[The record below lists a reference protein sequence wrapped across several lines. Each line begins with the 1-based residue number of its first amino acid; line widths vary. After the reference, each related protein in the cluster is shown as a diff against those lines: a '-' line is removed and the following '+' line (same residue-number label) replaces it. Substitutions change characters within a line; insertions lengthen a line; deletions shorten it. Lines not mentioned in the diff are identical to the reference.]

1 MEQLK
6 QNKKNFKIGVAP
18 GLGNDD
24 RLSFVQV
31 SKAFGINPAEL
42 QFFVYENKE
51 KIINA
56 LTNKQINAATMTLS
70 EAEKQYKYGKIKI
83 LAVSAPKRLDRLP
96 EIPTWK
102 EQGINVIFQHW
113 KGIMGPKDMT
123 EEEVAYWDS
132 VIKRM
137 VESDSWKGIL
147 RERGWESFYKG
158 SGESRVFLEQ
168 SSEEYKELVGDN
180 RN

>member
-1 MEQLK
+1 
-6 QNKKNFKIGVAP
+6 
-18 GLGNDD
+18 
-24 RLSFVQV
+24 
-31 SKAFGINPAEL
+31 
-42 QFFVYENKE
+42 
-51 KIINA
+51 
-56 LTNKQINAATMTLS
+56 MTLS
-70 EAEKQYKYGKIKI
+70 EAEKQYKSGKIKI

-96 EIPTWK
+96 EISTWK

-158 SGESRVFLEQ
+158 EWGE
-168 SSEEYKELVGDN
+168 
-180 RN
+180 

>member
-1 MEQLK
+1 
-6 QNKKNFKIGVAP
+6 
-18 GLGNDD
+18 
-24 RLSFVQV
+24 
-31 SKAFGINPAEL
+31 
-42 QFFVYENKE
+42 
-51 KIINA
+51 
-56 LTNKQINAATMTLS
+56 MTLS
-70 EAEKQYKYGKIKI
+70 EAEKQYKAGKIKI

-123 EEEVAYWDS
+123 EEEVAYWDD

-158 SGESRVFLEQ
+158 SGESMGFLEE
-168 SSEEYKELVGDN
+168 SYERYGEMVGGD
-180 RN
+180 REDK

>member
-1 MEQLK
+1 
-6 QNKKNFKIGVAP
+6 
-18 GLGNDD
+18 
-24 RLSFVQV
+24 
-31 SKAFGINPAEL
+31 
-42 QFFVYENKE
+42 
-51 KIINA
+51 
-56 LTNKQINAATMTLS
+56 MTLS
-70 EAEKQYKYGKIKI
+70 EAEKQYKAGKIKI

-123 EEEVAYWDS
+123 EEEVAYWDG

-147 RERGWESFYKG
+147 RERGWEDFYKD
-158 SGESRVFLEQ
+158 SGETRGFGGELWLVWGMVGGARVD
-168 SSEEYKELVGDN
+168 K
-180 RN
+180 